1 MQGTQRAS
9 AVEEKTIK
17 VSENATEEEAEEGQ
31 VGELK
36 GIGNSR
42 EWVLGRE
49 TGKARL
55 GSPRRAVLIV
65 SDVLLVLSLHF
76 FFFSHPRLSLYF
88 LDNRVPNHPYE
99 VSQKPGSLADKLA
112 CSSFI

>member
-1 MQGTQRAS
+1 MEGTQRAS

-31 VGELK
+31 VGELN

-49 TGKARL
+49 TG
-55 GSPRRAVLIV
+55 
-65 SDVLLVLSLHF
+65 
-76 FFFSHPRLSLYF
+76 
-88 LDNRVPNHPYE
+88 
-99 VSQKPGSLADKLA
+99 
-112 CSSFI
+112 